1 MTFFRRE
8 AVFLGETCPASFF
21 FSDQNQV
28 LAMSAAAAWLHCE
41 HREADGDGR
50 QKTIFRL
57 QRILPL
63 PPFVDDCFASL
74 IVFEFLMR

>member
-1 MTFFRRE
+1 MPC
-8 AVFLGETCPASFF
+8 LIF

-41 HREADGDGR
+41 HIEKPIEMGAKRP
-50 QKTIFRL
+50 IFRL

-74 IVFEFLMR
+74 MVFEFLMR